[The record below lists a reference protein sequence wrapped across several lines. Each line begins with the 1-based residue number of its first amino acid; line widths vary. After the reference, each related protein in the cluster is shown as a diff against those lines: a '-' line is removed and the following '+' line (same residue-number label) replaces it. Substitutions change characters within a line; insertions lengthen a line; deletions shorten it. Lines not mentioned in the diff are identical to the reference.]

1 MWFSLVYEIVD
12 FKRFLLEGLSVKEM
26 KAIKDAAEE
35 DNVSNLGSFWLL
47 LWFVY
52 EETIQRSVYGLQDY
66 NQEKEANER

>member
-52 EETIQRSVYGLQDY
+52 EELNVEREYLQK
-66 NQEKEANER
+66 KER